1 MASTS
6 CTRRCARSESSPG
19 DSALAWISGYL
30 EGKAKPLRLVDD
42 RRRVDAMR
50 YDASK
55 QPDPQAWLALDESEG
70 IDLAIAYHR
79 RNHLRSAECFIA
91 IADIGEGRV
100 NCAQN
105 RERPQPL
112 HPKADVSSAAYSA
125 AVSVRSSLLPFS
137 GYWIKVKC
145 PAWRKRDKNATNFSK
160 SPRNISARFE
170 CGALAD

>member
-19 DSALAWISGYL
+19 DSAVAWISGYL

-137 GYWIKVKC
+137 GYWIKSEMPGLAQEGQERHELFQK
-145 PAWRKRDKNATNFSK
+145 PA
-160 SPRNISARFE
+160 
-170 CGALAD
+170 